1 MSRSKCGKP
10 CVTTHLLDANAW
22 IRLILSPGELSART
36 HALLA
41 TPGVRPCALSAI
53 SVWEVAL
60 KARKGKINLRLPADE
75 WLDLALK
82 RSLVAVLPVD
92 AAIARAAN
100 TLPDVF
106 HEDPADRIV
115 VATARVHNLTLV
127 TSDEK
132 ILRYPH
138 VQSFDTR

>member
-1 MSRSKCGKP
+1 M
-10 CVTTHLLDANAW
+10 TTHLLDTNAW

-41 TPGVRPCALSAI
+41 SPGVRPCALSAI
-53 SVWEVAL
+53 SVWEFAL
-60 KARKGKINLRLPADE
+60 KARKGKINLHLPAGE

-82 RSLVAVLPVD
+82 RSLVTVLPLD

-100 TLPDVF
+100 SLPDGLN
-106 HEDPADRIV
+106 EDPADRIV
-115 VATARVHNLTLV
+115 VATARMHGLNIV
-127 TSDEK
+127 TSDDK

>member
-1 MSRSKCGKP
+1 M
-10 CVTTHLLDANAW
+10 TTHLLDTNAW
-22 IRLILSPGELSART
+22 IRLVLSPGELSART
-36 HALLA
+36 HTLLA
-41 TPGVRPCALSAI
+41 SPGVRPCAISAI

-82 RSLVAVLPVD
+82 RSLVTVLPVD

-100 TLPDVF
+100 SLPDGLN
-106 HEDPADRIV
+106 EDPADRIV
-115 VATARVHNLTLV
+115 VATARLHRLTLV

-132 ILRYPH
+132 ILRYTH